1 VYTFVDNRLT
11 RSRRSDIG
19 DSPVTTDDLYLL
31 LAETRCEHGHLLLE
45 DAARA
50 GAADDWTAYLRDPA
64 HPCPYAV
71 RDFAAYQT
79 HAPHLPADWI
89 VLRTRAERHGHDYDT
104 AQGALTLPELAR
116 ILADAVDPADSA
128 DAAGPAWRLHA
139 IHRTGPTPTGAEE
152 PRAYLIE
159 LADPA
164 TAEVRTAPSLAAY
177 RHLQGCADPAPSD
190 PALTAVR

>member
-1 VYTFVDNRLT
+1 M
-11 RSRRSDIG
+11 
-19 DSPVTTDDLYLL
+19 TTNDLALL
-31 LAETRCEHGHLLLE
+31 LAETRCEHGRLTLE
-45 DAARA
+45 GAERA
-50 GAADDWTAYLRDPA
+50 GTGDDWTVYLRDAA
-64 HPCPYAV
+64 HPCPYEV
-71 RDFAAYQT
+71 RDFYAYQT
-79 HAPHLPADWI
+79 LAPHLPADWI
-89 VLRTRAERHGHDYDT
+89 ILRTRAERHGHDYDT
-104 AQGALTLPELAR
+104 AQGVMTLSELAR